1 MIGLPGAYSDVELL
15 HRQYV
20 QGRTVKTKLTL
31 RLDDRLIRRA
41 KFYSDRAGKSVSQ
54 IVADYFSLID
64 AEEEIPGTEVSPRV
78 RSLIGGFKGA
88 TTTEEDHRRHLGEK
102 YR

>member
-1 MIGLPGAYSDVELL
+1 MN
-15 HRQYV
+15 
-20 QGRTVKTKLTL
+20 TKLTL

-41 KFYSDRAGKSVSQ
+41 KRYSRRSGKSVSQ
-54 IVADYFSLID
+54 LVADYFSLID
-64 AEEEIPGTEVSPRV
+64 AEEEIPGTKVSPRV

-88 TTTEEDHRRHLGEK
+88 TATEEDHRRHLEEK